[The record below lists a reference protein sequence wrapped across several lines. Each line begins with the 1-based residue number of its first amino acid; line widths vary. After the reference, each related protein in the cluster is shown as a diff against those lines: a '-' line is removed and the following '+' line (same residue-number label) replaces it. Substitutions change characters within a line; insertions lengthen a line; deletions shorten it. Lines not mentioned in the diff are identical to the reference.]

1 MYTISEAAD
10 RAGVTSELLRAWERR
25 YAIVTPR
32 RTPAGYRLYDEPAI
46 ARVRAMR
53 SLVDEGWTPSA
64 AADHLRHLSDDDLP
78 TATPPGRLEEAD
90 GVAEALVA
98 AFVDAAARMDRAGV
112 QAFLDDVSARG
123 SFESVV
129 ERYVFPALRALGA
142 AWSRG
147 VVSVAAEH
155 AASAAVARWLGVAY
169 ESAATS
175 GRGQTVVIGLPPGAR
190 HELGALAFAT
200 ACRRGGLNIHYLG
213 ADLPVADWV
222 HAVRA
227 TDAEGVVIAVPTA
240 DDVAPARRVATAVR
254 RARPVVL
261 VVFGGRGCGAMPR
274 GSTLQNGLAEAAV
287 ELQATL
293 ADREGVTN

>member
-129 ERYVFPALRALGA
+129 ERYVFPALRALGE

-200 ACRRGGLNIHYLG
+200 AARRRALNVHYLG
-213 ADLPVADWV
+213 ADLPVADWA

-227 TDAEGVVIAVPTA
+227 TGANGVVIAVPTTA
-240 DDVAPARRVATAVR
+240 DVAAARRVATAVR
-254 RARPVVL
+254 RASPDVL
-261 VVFGGRGCGAMPR
+261 VVFGGPGSGAMAR
-274 GSTLQNGLAEAAV
+274 GSVLKTGLAEAAV
-287 ELQATL
+287 DLQATL